1 MQKQHEKSGNGHFL
15 SRVSTIMQSHFLGGR
30 FGYFASLP
38 ESGACI
44 CRNHCVALCKSIA
57 MKQYHI
63 VSRIAIYLL
72 ALVMI
77 VFGIQHF
84 RHAQDLAVYIPLW
97 VPGGFFWVYLTGV
110 AFILVGI
117 SFLFNRWV
125 KIAAYVLAAL
135 LFIFVFIIHIPN
147 VIDGG
152 TAEVRASAL
161 VNLLKDTAIAGFA
174 LHIAAG
180 AHHQKLHLEDSD

>member
-1 MQKQHEKSGNGHFL
+1 
-15 SRVSTIMQSHFLGGR
+15 
-30 FGYFASLP
+30 
-38 ESGACI
+38 
-44 CRNHCVALCKSIA
+44 

-72 ALVMI
+72 AVVMI
-77 VFGIQHF
+77 IFGFYHFINAHDLVVFVP
-84 RHAQDLAVYIPLW
+84 DYIP
-97 VPGGFFWVYLTGV
+97 GGIVWAYFVGA

-117 SFLFNRWV
+117 AFITNKMV
-125 KIAAYVLAAL
+125 KLAGYVLAVML
-135 LFIFVFIIHIPN
+135 VIFILVIHLPN
-147 VIDGG
+147 YLDAGNK
-152 TAEVRASAL
+152 EMQSMAL

>member
-1 MQKQHEKSGNGHFL
+1 
-15 SRVSTIMQSHFLGGR
+15 
-30 FGYFASLP
+30 
-38 ESGACI
+38 
-44 CRNHCVALCKSIA
+44 

-77 VFGIQHF
+77 TFGIF
-84 RHAQDLAVYIPLW
+84 YFLNTRDMMVYVPTSI
-97 VPGGFFWVYLTGV
+97 PGGILWAYFVGA

-117 SFLFNRWV
+117 SFITNKMV
-125 KIAAYVLAAL
+125 KVAGYLLAAM
-135 LFIFVFIIHIPN
+135 LFIFIVIIHLPN
-147 VIDGG
+147 YLYAGDK
-152 TAEVRASAL
+152 EMRSLAL
-161 VNLLKDTAIAGFA
+161 INLLKDTAIAGFA